1 MKFGATLEQ
10 SVADDWRGYA
20 VDYSSLKLAL
30 KGQRRTAAGT
40 GVGGG
45 APPPPPPPLVS
56 PAAAASHSGKPPLVS
71 PSAAAS
77 HSGKPPLS
85 PMKKSAGAGTASPGT
100 GTGTGSS
107 SGGGGGGGSGVSVG
121 HRRVPSALRMP
132 TIGDAASTAKT
143 ERANNVAGHHPPR
156 DRTVSW
162 EVGKNVDAI
171 IGADDD
177 VGLLQQKRSAEAPC
191 EITKEDIDAFNR
203 IFQNSQDR
211 LEKFHDDKRTWALER
226 MAQLEAWVGP
236 PSEQADSN
244 SASGEP
250 SSETGPGGRRS
261 SSAVPPEELRKR
273 INDFD
278 AELDRII
285 EFLQINQ
292 TAFSKILKKF
302 DKNTGLKTRE
312 AKLGEMKLTHGFFD
326 GAVYSELKGKVQRLR
341 LKAIAEQN
349 KVEDQRAGL
358 GGEGAKPSAADI
370 VKARRKR
377 IEALNIARAERY
389 LRKMEVGSEFF
400 AEHDPRQLPQFTEN
414 EVDFGKKLGQ
424 GEFANVKE
432 VSAFKVKE
440 SCHLC
445 FFHRNN
451 GSTQGSTSI
460 SGTGIDTTA
469 HSHEEVAASSSLP
482 ESSVTGEETKEEPG
496 TPNTN
501 NNGAASGSCA
511 TQDSGNAPANPPT
524 KLLAM
529 PEVGT
534 GGNYLEFDDN
544 VSDYDELEDDHNE
557 ELLENRGFM
566 KDHCFREGSP
576 RYAVKLLRGDLD
588 SDTKR
593 EAALDFAIE
602 AKFLATLSHP
612 NIIKQRGTSGVPGHS
627 QFFIILDKLNITLT
641 EKRMVWRDQ
650 KMKAKR
656 GPFGFRKDRALLKT
670 LWVERLTAA
679 YDVARALKYLHEN
692 NIVYRDLKPDNCGF
706 DIRNDVKVFDF
717 GLAKELTARDR
728 VGLDQYKASGLTGSR
743 RYMAPEVVLCKPYGL
758 SVDVFSFGIF
768 LWELLAMK
776 EPFEDYDVHKHAR
789 LVVKKGRRPMMK
801 TYWPGYVKQLM
812 ESCWATDPRARPTFA
827 EIYQMIKNFPEMCTS
842 SLSMTERTRML
853 MDRSVTSLYR

>member
-1 MKFGATLEQ
+1 MKFGATLER

-30 KGQRRTAAGT
+30 KGQRRTAAAAAD
-40 GVGGG
+40 GGG
-45 APPPPPPPLVS
+45 APPLI
-56 PAAAASHSGKPPLVS
+56 S
-71 PSAAAS
+71 PSLPAS

-85 PMKKSAGAGTASPGT
+85 PLKKSAGTTTAASST
-100 GTGTGSS
+100 S
-107 SGGGGGGGSGVSVG
+107 SGGTGIGSGGG

-132 TIGDAASTAKT
+132 TFGDAASTAKT
-143 ERANNVAGHHPPR
+143 ERANNVAGHHPSR

-162 EVGKNVDAI
+162 DVGKDVDAI

-177 VGLLQQKRSAEAPC
+177 IHQTRSAEPPC
-191 EITKEDIDAFNR
+191 EITKEDIDAFSR
-203 IFQNSQDR
+203 IFQNSKDR

-226 MAQLEAWVGP
+226 MAQLEAWVDP
-236 PSEQADSN
+236 EQADSKTESN
-244 SASGEP
+244 SSGES
-250 SSETGPGGRRS
+250 SSESRPGARGT
-261 SSAVPPEELRKR
+261 VPPEELRKR
-273 INDFD
+273 IDEFD

-285 EFLQINQ
+285 EFLQLNQ

-302 DKNTGLKTRE
+302 DKNTGLNTRE
-312 AKLGEMKLTHGFFD
+312 AKLGELKLTHGFLD

-349 KVEDQRAGL
+349 KIEDHRAGL
-358 GGEGAKPSAADI
+358 GGKGAKPSAADI

-414 EVDFGKKLGQ
+414 EVEFGKKLGQ

-445 FFHRNN
+445 FFHQNN

-460 SGTGIDTTA
+460 SGTGIDTTS

-501 NNGAASGSCA
+501 NNVAASGSCA
-511 TQDSGNAPANPPT
+511 TQDSGNAPVNPPT

-529 PEVGT
+529 PDVGT

-557 ELLENRGFM
+557 ELLESRGFM

-593 EAALDFAIE
+593 EAALDLAIE

-612 NIIKQRGTSGVPGHS
+612 NVIKQRGTSGVPGHS

-641 EKRMVWRDQ
+641 EKRMAWREQ
-650 KMKAKR
+650 KMKAKS
-656 GPFGFRKDRALLKT
+656 GPFGLRKDRALLKT
-670 LWVERLTAA
+670 LWEERLTAA

-717 GLAKELTARDR
+717 GLAKELTERDR

-789 LVVKKGRRPMMK
+789 LVVKKGQRPMMK
-801 TYWPGYVKQLM
+801 AYWPQYVKRLL
-812 ESCWATDPRARPTFA
+812 ESCWATNPRARPTFA
-827 EIYQMIKNFPEMCTS
+827 EIYQMIKNFPELRTS
-842 SLSMTERTRML
+842 SLTMTERTRML
-853 MDRSVTSLYR
+853 MDRSVASLYQDAKENRST